1 MARCGKCNNLRG
13 GGRQLKVPLKAFKC
27 RPEIYNQQSH
37 FRLVRWAWGIPCGER
52 VKRKGEKKQVREKLP
67 FIFSISL
74 HLFTEPQLTNICTI
88 AMAAVQCTTIE
99 THGDAIP
106 TMDLTISRNN
116 PTPPPDF
123 YAYHNPH
130 GHRDDEQVQDQDHHQ
145 HHQRPAR
152 APGEKKPFLARVC
165 TTNRRPHTTHTC
177 SMSTST
183 TGVTLLHRLHHSR
196 SILSLA
202 LNGAH
207 IFAGSQSGSILVWSL
222 ATYSL
227 VATLRGHSGSV
238 LSLHLS
244 DRLLFSS
251 AGDAIVQVWCTQ
263 TLKNLY
269 TIYSTFD
276 VGDVFCVAYEPKART
291 AYFGAQNTSVQWID
305 LKAVAKCVTGEA
317 HPSKRVHRFFDSKG
331 PGGRST
337 PRPEGD
343 DGGDDSG
350 AGKTLLE
357 IEPVNI
363 VQYAHFGYVYCM
375 LVLSASHIGLGSSSL
390 LLTGGGDGDVKLW
403 AIDPVTGG
411 ISELRTLAGGDSG
424 VLSMV
429 VKDTLLYT
437 GLTDGEIHIW
447 DLDTCQK
454 VRSVQAHC
462 DDVLTLAV
470 KGEYIFSGSAS
481 GFTRKWNMRFKC
493 VSRWRA
499 HEGLVLASA
508 VAERNGRLLYI
519 TGGNDDCV
527 GVWDVEPFPAKA
539 STKEEKGEGE
549 GELLSSLAKL
559 VAFRTVS
566 SDPNCAEECRR
577 GAAFLK
583 SLCKRFGA
591 TASLLPTDG
600 GRNPVVFARFE
611 GAKKKGGKGK
621 TLLFYGH
628 YDVIPASS
636 EGSGWKTDP
645 FSLTG
650 VDGYLYGRGVSD
662 NKGPCLAALFAA
674 GGLLQS
680 GKLKSDIVF
689 LIEGEEESGSRGFKD
704 TVKKHKDLIGDVDWI
719 LFANSYWLD
728 DDTPCLTYGLRGVI
742 HATITIQSE
751 KPDLHSGVDG
761 SSLNRQ
767 PTIELITLLSRLTSP
782 TGEILLPNFSASIR
796 PVSPSEEGMYLPIS
810 ASLHANPTSPFHGL
824 PQQEITA
831 YLMSKWRYPSL
842 TIHRVDVS
850 GPSNN
855 STLIPRSA
863 SATISLRIVP
873 DQSVSAVTFSLHT
886 HLASSYP
893 GSNSLSIDIS
903 HSAEPWLG
911 DISND
916 AFSSLRR
923 AIVRIWGTQPLFIR
937 EGGSI
942 PMARLLEEEF
952 GAPAAHLPCG
962 QASDMAHLDNERL
975 RVKNL
980 FGARDVLGR
989 VFEELTAGNGNGA
1002 VSGKATN
1009 GVNGVNGENE

>member
-1 MARCGKCNNLRG
+1 
-13 GGRQLKVPLKAFKC
+13 
-27 RPEIYNQQSH
+27 
-37 FRLVRWAWGIPCGER
+37 
-52 VKRKGEKKQVREKLP
+52 
-67 FIFSISL
+67 
-74 HLFTEPQLTNICTI
+74 T
-88 AMAAVQCTTIE
+88 
-99 THGDAIP
+99 
-106 TMDLTISRNN
+106 
-116 PTPPPDF
+116 
-123 YAYHNPH
+123 
-130 GHRDDEQVQDQDHHQ
+130 
-145 HHQRPAR
+145 
-152 APGEKKPFLARVC
+152 
-165 TTNRRPHTTHTC
+165 
-177 SMSTST
+177 
-183 TGVTLLHRLHHSR
+183 R

-202 LNGAH
+202 LNSTH
-207 IFAGSQSGSILVWSL
+207 IFAGSQSGSVLVWSL

-244 DRLLFSS
+244 SSPSSSGEGELLFSS
-251 AGDAIVQVWCTQ
+251 AGDAIVQVWCPRTF
-263 TLKNLY
+263 TNLY

-276 VGDVFCVAYEPKART
+276 VGDVFCVAYSVSSRT

-305 LKAVAKCVTGEA
+305 LRGAGAAGAKSVSGEA

-331 PGGRST
+331 PGGRCT
-337 PRPEGD
+337 PRPDEEEDEAEDPAAEEG
-343 DGGDDSG
+343 
-350 AGKTLLE
+350 ARGKTLLE
-357 IEPVNI
+357 IEPANI

-375 LVLSASHIGLGSSSL
+375 QVLPAAQIGLG
-390 LLTGGGDGDVKLW
+390 
-403 AIDPVTGG
+403 AG
-411 ISELRTLAGGDSG
+411 IRC
-424 VLSMV
+424 
-429 VKDTLLYT
+429 YT

-470 KGEYIFSGSAS
+470 KGECIFSGSAS
-481 GFTRKWNMRFKC
+481 GFTRKWNMRFEC

-508 VAERNGRLLYI
+508 VTEKNGRLLYI

-527 GVWDVEPFPAKA
+527 GVWDVEPFPAKEGG
-539 STKEEKGEGE
+539 KEERGEGE

-559 VAFRTVS
+559 VALRTVS
-566 SDPNCAEECRR
+566 SDPSCAEECRR
-577 GAAFLK
+577 GATFLK
-583 SLCKRFGA
+583 SLCKRLGA
-591 TASLLPTDG
+591 AASLLPTED

-611 GAKKKGGKGK
+611 GANRKAEKGK

-628 YDVIPASS
+628 YDVIPASA

-645 FSLTG
+645 FTLTG

-674 GGLLQS
+674 GELLQS
-680 GKLKSDIVF
+680 GKLESDIVF

-704 TVKKHKDLIGDVDWI
+704 TVRKHKDLIGNVDWI
-719 LFANSYWLD
+719 VFANSYWLD

-761 SSLNRQ
+761 SSLNRE
-767 PTIELITLLSRLTSP
+767 PTIELITLLSHLTSP
-782 TGEILLPNFSASIR
+782 TGEILLPDFNAPIR
-796 PVSPSEEGMYLPIS
+796 PLSPAEERMYLPIS

-824 PQQEITA
+824 PHQEITDH
-831 YLMSKWRYPSL
+831 LMSKWRYPSL

-873 DQSVSAVTFSLHT
+873 DQSVSGVTSSLRSYLT
-886 HLASSYP
+886 SSYP
-893 GSNSLSIDIS
+893 GSNNLSIDIS
-903 HSAEPWLG
+903 HSAEAWLG
-911 DISND
+911 DFTNS
-916 AFSSLRR
+916 AFCSLQR
-923 AIVRIWGTQPLFIR
+923 AITHVWGAQPLFIR

-942 PMARLLEEEF
+942 PAARFLEEEF

-975 RVKNL
+975 RVRNL
-980 FGARDVLGR
+980 FGAREVLGR
-989 VFEELTAGNGNGA
+989 VFEELTAGTVAEKGDEM
-1002 VSGKATN
+1002 T
-1009 GVNGVNGENE
+1009 VNGVDVNGADE

>member
-1 MARCGKCNNLRG
+1 
-13 GGRQLKVPLKAFKC
+13 VT
-27 RPEIYNQQSH
+27 
-37 FRLVRWAWGIPCGER
+37 
-52 VKRKGEKKQVREKLP
+52 P
-67 FIFSISL
+67 FL
-74 HLFTEPQLTNICTI
+74 HGF
-88 AMAAVQCTTIE
+88 
-99 THGDAIP
+99 
-106 TMDLTISRNN
+106 
-116 PTPPPDF
+116 PTPDR
-123 YAYHNPH
+123 HIH
-130 GHRDDEQVQDQDHHQ
+130 IRGEE
-145 HHQRPAR
+145 
-152 APGEKKPFLARVC
+152 APGPSSPASARPTRRHSYAM
-165 TTNRRPHTTHTC
+165 TTT
-177 SMSTST
+177 T

-196 SILSLA
+196 SILSLT
-202 LNGAH
+202 LNSAH

-227 VATLRGHSGSV
+227 VSTLRGHSGSV
-238 LSLHLS
+238 LSLHLC
-244 DRLLFSS
+244 DDLLFSS
-251 AGDAIVQVWCTQ
+251 AGDAIVQVWCPRTFR
-263 TLKNLY
+263 NRY

-276 VGDVFCVAYEPKART
+276 VGDVFCMAYEPRGGT

-305 LKAVAKCVTGEA
+305 LKSAAAGGGRSVTGEA

-331 PGGRST
+331 PGGTCT
-337 PRPEGD
+337 PRPEGEA
-343 DGGDDSG
+343 GGEGSG
-350 AGKTLLE
+350 EGKTLLE
-357 IEPVNI
+357 IEPWNI

-375 LVLSASHIGLGSSSL
+375 LVLPASQIGLGAGSL
-390 LLTGGGDGDVKLW
+390 LLTGGGDGDIKLW

-411 ISELRTLAGGDSG
+411 ISVLRTLAGGDSG
-424 VLSMV
+424 VLSLV
-429 VKDTLLYT
+429 LKDTLLYA

-447 DLDTCQK
+447 DLDTCQE
-454 VRSVQAHC
+454 VRSVRAHC

-470 KGEYIFSGSAS
+470 KGECIFSGSAT
-481 GFTRKWNMRFKC
+481 GFARKWNTRFEC
-493 VSRWRA
+493 VNRWRA

-508 VAERNGRLLYI
+508 VTERNGRLLYI

-527 GVWDVEPFPAKA
+527 GVWDVEPFPV
-539 STKEEKGEGE
+539 KEGGMEREGE

-566 SDPNCAEECRR
+566 SDPSCAVECRR
-577 GAAFLK
+577 GATFLK

-591 TASLLPTDG
+591 TASLLPMED

-611 GAKKKGGKGK
+611 GAKKKAEKGK

-636 EGSGWKTDP
+636 EDSGWKTDP

-674 GGLLQS
+674 GELLQS
-680 GKLKSDIVF
+680 GRLESDIVF
-689 LIEGEEESGSRGFKD
+689 LIEGEEESGSRGFED
-704 TVKKHKDLIGDVDWI
+704 TVRKHRDLIGDVDWI

-742 HATITIQSE
+742 QATITIQSE

-761 SSLNRQ
+761 SSLNRE
-767 PTIELITLLSRLTSP
+767 PTIELITLLSHLTSP
-782 TGEILLPNFSASIR
+782 TGEILLPDFSTPIR
-796 PVSPSEEGMYLPIS
+796 PLSPAEEGMYLPIS
-810 ASLHANPTSPFHGL
+810 ASLHANPTSLYHGL

-831 YLMSKWRYPSL
+831 HLMSKWRYPSL

-873 DQSVSAVTFSLHT
+873 DQSVSSVTSSLHT
-886 HLASSYP
+886 HLTSSYP
-893 GSNSLSIDIS
+893 GSNSLSIHIS

-911 DISND
+911 DFTNA
-916 AFSSLRR
+916 AFSSLQR
-923 AIVRIWGTQPLFIR
+923 AIMHVWGTQPLFIR

-942 PMARLLEEEF
+942 PAARFLEEEF

-975 RVKNL
+975 RVTNL
-980 FGARDVLGR
+980 SGAREVLGR
-989 VFEELTAGNGNGA
+989 VFGELTAGRSDGGEGTALVNGNEK
-1002 VSGKATN
+1002 KALAN
-1009 GVNGVNGENE
+1009 VQDGV